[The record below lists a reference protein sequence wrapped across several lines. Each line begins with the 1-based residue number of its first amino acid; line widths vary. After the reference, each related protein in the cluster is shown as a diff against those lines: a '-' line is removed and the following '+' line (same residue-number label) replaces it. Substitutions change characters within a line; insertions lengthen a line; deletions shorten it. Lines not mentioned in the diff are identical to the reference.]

1 MKAHASDD
9 DRKASL
15 KDATARLEAV
25 GAAWAAARDSER
37 EIAGTAYEAVRAAAE
52 AGLSEVRIAELL
64 GVNRTTVRTALGK

>member
-1 MKAHASDD
+1 MKASDD
-9 DRKASL
+9 DRKARL
-15 KDATARLEAV
+15 EDATSRLQAV

-37 EIAGTAYEAVRAAAE
+37 EIAGTAYEAVRIAAE

>member
-1 MKAHASDD
+1 MKAHVSDD

-37 EIAGTAYEAVRAAAE
+37 EIAGAAYEAVRIAAE

>member
-1 MKAHASDD
+1 MKASDD
-9 DRKASL
+9 DRKARGE
-15 KDATARLEAV
+15 DATARLEAV

-37 EIAGTAYEAVRAAAE
+37 EIAGTAYDAVRAAAE

>member
-1 MKAHASDD
+1 MKAHAGDD
-9 DRKASL
+9 DTKARL

-37 EIAGTAYEAVRAAAE
+37 EIAGTAYDAVRAAAD

>member
-1 MKAHASDD
+1 MKASDD
-9 DRKASL
+9 DRTARL
-15 KDATARLEAV
+15 QDATSRLEAV

-37 EIAGTAYEAVRAAAE
+37 AIAGTAYEAVRAAAE

>member
-1 MKAHASDD
+1 MKAHAGDD
-9 DRKASL
+9 DTKARL
-15 KDATARLEAV
+15 EDATARLEAV

-37 EIAGTAYEAVRAAAE
+37 EIAGTAYDAVRAAAD

>member
-1 MKAHASDD
+1 MTTHASDD
-9 DRKASL
+9 DSKAKL
-15 KDATARLEAV
+15 EDAIARLEAV
-25 GAAWAAARDSER
+25 GTAWAAARDSER